1 MKNIL
6 VLVSMTII
14 FTSCQKST
22 PTPEP
27 TQEGRNV
34 LAYFVADNNLA
45 SYAFADVNEMES
57 AWDDNYNGKMFVFF
71 NKKGGES
78 QLLQIKHDKDP
89 EKINSIVIKTYPK
102 TQDPCDVTF
111 FRSVVDEVH
120 KLYPAKNRG
129 LILWSHGSGWLKQGS
144 RYPLKSG
151 EKLSKLD
158 YVLSDE
164 NDDRQRT
171 IGSADSHGSEME
183 IYDIAK
189 ALDGVKFDFISF
201 DACYMACVEVY
212 YELKERANYIFAS
225 AAETLADGAPYD
237 QITGMMFEK
246 EINMPKIAETC
257 FQYFNKESGVRKS
270 STYSVVKTDKLEAL
284 AITVK
289 NITKSNNPNSISVQQ
304 FGRSPFNNIF
314 FDLEDFI
321 IKNYGPNEEFTA
333 ALKNAVVYKNATPM
347 LFNQIV
353 VNSHCGLTNYI
364 PRQEQPN
371 TLKIYKERYSWS
383 KDSGLGELF

>member
-1 MKNIL
+1 MKNII
-6 VLVSMTII
+6 LVSLVAF
-14 FTSCQKST
+14 FTACEKPT

-45 SYAFADVNEMES
+45 TYAFADINEMES
-57 AWDDNYNGKMFVFF
+57 AWDDSYNGKMFVFF
-71 NKKGGES
+71 NKRGGES
-78 QLLQIKHDKDP
+78 QLLQIKRDEDP
-89 EKINSIVIKTYPK
+89 NKINSTVIKTYPK
-102 TQDPCDVTF
+102 TQDPCDIEF
-111 FRSVVDEVH
+111 FRSVIDEVY

-129 LILWSHGSGWLKQGS
+129 LILWSHGSGWLKKGS
-144 RYPLKSG
+144 RYPLRSG

-158 YVLSDE
+158 YVLSNE

-183 IYDIAK
+183 IYDIAN
-189 ALDGVKFDFISF
+189 ALDGLKFDFISF

-212 YELKERANYIFAS
+212 YELKDRANYIFAS

-237 QITGMMFEK
+237 QITGMMFDENL
-246 EINMPKIAETC
+246 NMPQIAETC

-284 AITVK
+284 AAAVK
-289 NITKSNNPNSISVQQ
+289 GITKSNTTTSTNVQQ

-321 IKNYGPNEEFTA
+321 VKNYGANPEFTT
-333 ALKNAVVYKNATPM
+333 ALKNTVIYKNATPM

-353 VNSHCGLTNYI
+353 VNYHCGMTSYI
-364 PRQEQPN
+364 PKPDQLN